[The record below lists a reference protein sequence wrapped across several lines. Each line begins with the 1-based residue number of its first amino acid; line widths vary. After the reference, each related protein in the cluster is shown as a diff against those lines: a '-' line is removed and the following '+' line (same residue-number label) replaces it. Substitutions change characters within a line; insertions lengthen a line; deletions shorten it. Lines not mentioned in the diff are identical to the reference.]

1 MANKII
7 ASSLNN
13 FIILNNTHT
22 TDSPYVT
29 FTVGSPSNTKVI
41 IKDANNDDGYY
52 KEIIGNSTSVIS
64 SDSFNTSGVVALNF
78 LECLKLNSIF
88 FNITL
93 ESANTV
99 KAYIDTSIKYQITVE
114 GGGITV
120 GGTYSSYEALSPN
133 KMVVM
138 LQGKIDENT
147 TNITMEKYNN
157 NPTISFNISSPFHY
171 SQLRV
176 PLDLN
181 ITAYQVYNS
190 RSSMVTVPYSKVT
203 ILPTTLHK
211 FQSVDY
217 SKFYSS
223 EKVHFLTNNENRY
236 YNYGEHYALSV
247 LSDSNV
253 TIKKN
258 FYTNSGVFL
267 ESQTTCE
274 YIEKNGIRYDIYD
287 ILDLDNIEARYH
299 HQVGY
304 VDVYAVVGG
313 MESYPVRFNI
323 KPRCKGNNEIF
334 FLNELGGID
343 SFNFT
348 NTKTVQRSIDDHSTY
363 FVNPIRDWDDKYELQ
378 YTKQKK
384 NKIAFTLTT
393 NQVDLAT
400 AQWLNELNKSKY
412 VFQYLGIDNPKYKV
426 IIIDKFDIETNTST
440 DDFELEL
447 EYHESDNE
455 ISI

>member
-147 TNITMEKYNN
+147 ANITMEKYNN

-223 EKVHFLTNNENRY
+223 EKVHLLTNNENRY
-236 YNYGEHYALSV
+236 KKYGE
-247 LSDSNV
+247 N
-253 TIKKN
+253 
-258 FYTNSGVFL
+258 YT
-267 ESQTTCE
+267 
-274 YIEKNGIRYDIYD
+274 
-287 ILDLDNIEARYH
+287 
-299 HQVGY
+299 
-304 VDVYAVVGG
+304 
-313 MESYPVRFNI
+313 
-323 KPRCKGNNEIF
+323 
-334 FLNELGGID
+334 
-343 SFNFT
+343 
-348 NTKTVQRSIDDHSTY
+348 
-363 FVNPIRDWDDKYELQ
+363 
-378 YTKQKK
+378 
-384 NKIAFTLTT
+384 
-393 NQVDLAT
+393 
-400 AQWLNELNKSKY
+400 
-412 VFQYLGIDNPKYKV
+412 
-426 IIIDKFDIETNTST
+426 
-440 DDFELEL
+440 
-447 EYHESDNE
+447 
-455 ISI
+455 